1 MISPGVAVQ
10 VKGFASRFQF
20 AMYDLIVL
28 TSTRSE
34 VNVPRLIACLVMILN
49 QISTWFSQE
58 LPVGVK

>member
-34 VNVPRLIACLVMILN
+34 QLQLHLTN
-49 QISTWFSQE
+49 QKE
-58 LPVGVK
+58 